1 MSVIALAACGDND
14 DAVTTPVEPAP
25 TPRLLTVEVSEN
37 PMQDNEASAREMK
50 RTAAA
55 TTTAT
60 LSSFTMNYTDAWYN
74 NFTKTGGT
82 WSTADWPYGVNENTK
97 IDFYAY
103 NAGSFQWNSGTPYVS
118 FTMDEDAFSQKD
130 LLVATHKQ
138 ISYNDAKGKVSLTF
152 DHACAAVQF
161 QICQTKTVTEQK
173 HSFTIN
179 SIVLKNVR
187 KNGDYNYDSG
197 WTLGSDRTNYTL
209 TNTLEKTLTST
220 LEKTSILTTDYQPL
234 PCKWLFLIPQSQD
247 GIQLEIKYTIDGGAE
262 EKTKVLNVGT
272 GNWEQGKQYTVNIRV
287 GSSFLS

>member
-14 DAVTTPVEPAP
+14 DAVPIPIEPTPS
-25 TPRLLTVEVSEN
+25 PRLLTVEVSEN
-37 PMQDNEASAREMK
+37 PMQDNEASARVMN

-161 QICQTKTVTEQK
+161 QICQTKKVTDEGK
-173 HSFTIN
+173 NFIIN
-179 SIVLKNVR
+179 SVVLKNVC
-187 KNGDYNYDSG
+187 KNGDYYYDSG
-197 WTLGSDRTNYTL
+197 WTLGSNLTDLTL
-209 TNTLEKTLTST
+209 TNSTITLTT
-220 LEKTSILTTDYQPL
+220 AYQLL
-234 PCKWLFLIPQSQD
+234 PCQWLFLIPQSQD
-247 GIQLEIKYTIDGGAE
+247 GIQLEIKYTVDEGA
-262 EKTKVLNVGT
+262 EKTKILNVGT
-272 GNWEQGKQYTVNIRV
+272 DSWEQGKQYTVNIRV

>member
-14 DAVTTPVEPAP
+14 DAVPIPIEPTPS
-25 TPRLLTVEVSEN
+25 PRLLTVEVSEN
-37 PMQDNEASAREMK
+37 PMQDNEASARVMN

-55 TTTAT
+55 TTTAS

-74 NFTKTGGT
+74 NFTKTGSV
-82 WSTADWPYGVNENTK
+82 WSPTTIDWPVPDDSK

-103 NAGSFQWNSGTPYVS
+103 TDGPFIYNGGNPYVS
-118 FTMDEDAFSQKD
+118 FTMDENAFHQKD
-130 LLVATHKQ
+130 FLVATHKQ
-138 ISYNDAKGKVSLTF
+138 IAYSDEDGKVSLVF

-173 HSFTIN
+173 HSFNIN
-179 SIVLKNVR
+179 SVVLKNVH
-187 KNGDYNYDSG
+187 KDGDYYYDSG
-197 WTLGSDRTNYTL
+197 WTLGSNLTDLTL
-209 TNTLEKTLTST
+209 TNTNIDLTKTDDPL
-220 LEKTSILTTDYQPL
+220 L

>member
-14 DAVTTPVEPAP
+14 DAVPIPIEPTPS
-25 TPRLLTVEVSEN
+25 PRLLTVEVSEN

-118 FTMDEDAFSQKD
+118 FMMDEDAFSQKD

-161 QICQTKTVTEQK
+161 QICQTKKVTDEGK
-173 HSFTIN
+173 NFIIN
-179 SIVLKNVR
+179 SVVLKNVC
-187 KNGDYNYDSG
+187 KNGDYYYDSG
-197 WTLGSDRTNYTL
+197 WTLGSNLTDLTL
-209 TNTLEKTLTST
+209 TNSTITLTT
-220 LEKTSILTTDYQPL
+220 AYQLL
-234 PCKWLFLIPQSQD
+234 PCQWLFLIPQSQD
-247 GIQLEIKYTIDGGAE
+247 GIQLEIKYTVDEGA
-262 EKTKVLNVGT
+262 EKTKILNVGT
-272 GNWEQGKQYTVNIRV
+272 DSWEQGKQYTVNIRV

>member
-14 DAVTTPVEPAP
+14 DAVPIPIEPTPS
-25 TPRLLTVEVSEN
+25 PRLLTVEVSEN
-37 PMQDNEASAREMK
+37 PMQDNEASARVMN

-55 TTTAT
+55 TTTAS

-161 QICQTKTVTEQK
+161 QICQTKTVTDEEHK
-173 HSFTIN
+173 FTVN
-179 SIVLKNVR
+179 SVVLKNVC
-187 KNGDYNYDSG
+187 KNGDYYYDSG
-197 WTLGSDRTNYTL
+197 WTLGSNLTDLTL
-209 TNTLEKTLTST
+209 TNSTITLTT
-220 LEKTSILTTDYQPL
+220 AYQLL
-234 PCKWLFLIPQSQD
+234 PCQWLFLIPQSQD
-247 GIQLEIKYTIDGGAE
+247 GIQLEIKYTVDEGA
-262 EKTKVLNVGT
+262 EKTKILNVGT
-272 GNWEQGKQYTVNIRV
+272 DSWEQGKQYTVNIRV

>member
-14 DAVTTPVEPAP
+14 DAVPIPIEPTPS
-25 TPRLLTVEVSEN
+25 PRLLTVEVSEN
-37 PMQDNEASAREMK
+37 PMQDNEASARVMN

-55 TTTAT
+55 TTTAS

-118 FTMDEDAFSQKD
+118 FMMDEDAFSQKD

-161 QICQTKTVTEQK
+161 QICQTKKVTDEGK
-173 HSFTIN
+173 NFIIN
-179 SIVLKNVR
+179 SVVLKNVC
-187 KNGDYNYDSG
+187 KNGDYYYDSG
-197 WTLGSDRTNYTL
+197 WTLGSNLTDLTL
-209 TNTLEKTLTST
+209 TNRTITLTT
-220 LEKTSILTTDYQPL
+220 AYQLL
-234 PCKWLFLIPQSQD
+234 PCQWLFLIPQSQD
-247 GIQLEIKYTIDGGAE
+247 GIQLEIKYTVDEGA
-262 EKTKVLNVGT
+262 EKTKILNVGT
-272 GNWEQGKQYTVNIRV
+272 DSWEQGKQYTVNIRV

>member
-118 FTMDEDAFSQKD
+118 FMMDEDAFSQKD

-138 ISYNDAKGKVSLTF
+138 ISYNDTKGVVSLTF

-161 QICQTKTVTEQK
+161 QICQTKKVTDEGK
-173 HSFTIN
+173 NFIIN
-179 SIVLKNVR
+179 SVVLKNVC
-187 KNGDYNYDSG
+187 KNGDYYYDSG
-197 WTLGSDRTNYTL
+197 WTLGSNLTDLTL
-209 TNTLEKTLTST
+209 TNSTITLTT
-220 LEKTSILTTDYQPL
+220 AYQLL
-234 PCKWLFLIPQSQD
+234 PCQWLFLIPQSQD
-247 GIQLEIKYTIDGGAE
+247 GIQLEIKYTVDEGA
-262 EKTKVLNVGT
+262 EKTKILNVGT
-272 GNWEQGKQYTVNIRV
+272 DSWEQGKQYTVIIRV

>member
-14 DAVTTPVEPAP
+14 DAVTTPVKPAP

-179 SIVLKNVR
+179 SVVLKNVH
-187 KNGDYNYDSG
+187 KDGDYNYDSG
-197 WTLGSDRTNYTL
+197 WTLGSNLTDLTL
-209 TNTLEKTLTST
+209 TNSTITLTT
-220 LEKTSILTTDYQPL
+220 AYQLL
-234 PCKWLFLIPQSQD
+234 PCQWLFLIPQSQD
-247 GIQLEIKYTIDGGAE
+247 GIQLEIKYTVDEGA
-262 EKTKVLNVGT
+262 EKTKILNVGT
-272 GNWEQGKQYTVNIRV
+272 DSWEQGKQYTVNIRV

>member
-14 DAVTTPVEPAP
+14 DAVPIPIEPTPS
-25 TPRLLTVEVSEN
+25 PRLLTVEVSEN
-37 PMQDNEASAREMK
+37 PMQDNEASARVMN

-118 FTMDEDAFSQKD
+118 FMMDEDAFSQKD

-179 SIVLKNVR
+179 SVVLKNVH
-187 KNGDYNYDSG
+187 KDGDYNYDSG
-197 WTLGSDRTNYTL
+197 WTLGSNLTDLTL
-209 TNTLEKTLTST
+209 TNSTITLTT
-220 LEKTSILTTDYQPL
+220 AYQLL
-234 PCKWLFLIPQSQD
+234 PCQWLFLIPQSQD
-247 GIQLEIKYTIDGGAE
+247 GIQLEIKYTVDEGA
-262 EKTKVLNVGT
+262 EKTKILNVGT
-272 GNWEQGKQYTVNIRV
+272 DSWEQGKQYTVNIRV

>member
-14 DAVTTPVEPAP
+14 DAVPIPIEPTPS
-25 TPRLLTVEVSEN
+25 PRLLTVEVSEN
-37 PMQDNEASAREMK
+37 PMQDNEASARVMN

-55 TTTAT
+55 TTTAS

-138 ISYNDAKGKVSLTF
+138 ISYNDTKGVVSLTF
-152 DHACAAVQF
+152 DHTCAAVQF
-161 QICQTKTVTEQK
+161 QICQTKKVTDEGK
-173 HSFTIN
+173 NFIIN
-179 SIVLKNVR
+179 SVVLKNVC
-187 KNGDYNYDSG
+187 KNGDYYYDSG
-197 WTLGSDRTNYTL
+197 WTLGSNLTDLTL
-209 TNTLEKTLTST
+209 TNSTITLTT
-220 LEKTSILTTDYQPL
+220 AYQLL
-234 PCKWLFLIPQSQD
+234 PCQWLFLIPQSQD
-247 GIQLEIKYTIDGGAE
+247 GIQLEIKYTVDEGA
-262 EKTKVLNVGT
+262 EKTKILNVGT
-272 GNWEQGKQYTVNIRV
+272 DSWEQGKQYTVNIRV

>member
-14 DAVTTPVEPAP
+14 DAVPIPIEPTPS
-25 TPRLLTVEVSEN
+25 PRLLTVEVSEN
-37 PMQDNEASAREMK
+37 PMLDNEASARVMN

-138 ISYNDAKGKVSLTF
+138 ISYNDTKGVVSLTF

-161 QICQTKTVTEQK
+161 QICQTKKVTDEGK
-173 HSFTIN
+173 NFIIN
-179 SIVLKNVR
+179 SVVLKNVC
-187 KNGDYNYDSG
+187 KNGDYYYDSG
-197 WTLGSDRTNYTL
+197 WTLGSNLTDLTL
-209 TNTLEKTLTST
+209 TNSTITLTT
-220 LEKTSILTTDYQPL
+220 AYQLL
-234 PCKWLFLIPQSQD
+234 PCQWLFLIPQSQD
-247 GIQLEIKYTIDGGAE
+247 GIQLEIKYTVDEGA
-262 EKTKVLNVGT
+262 EKTKILNVGT
-272 GNWEQGKQYTVNIRV
+272 DSWEQGKQYTVNIRV

>member
-82 WSTADWPYGVNENTK
+82 WSTADWPYGVNENPK

-118 FTMDEDAFSQKD
+118 FMMDEDAFSQKD

-179 SIVLKNVR
+179 SVVLKNVH
-187 KNGDYNYDSG
+187 KDGDYNYDSG
-197 WTLGSDRTNYTL
+197 WTLGSNLTDLTL
-209 TNTLEKTLTST
+209 TNSTITLTT
-220 LEKTSILTTDYQPL
+220 AYQLL
-234 PCKWLFLIPQSQD
+234 PCQWLFLIPQSQD
-247 GIQLEIKYTIDGGAE
+247 GIQLEIKYTVDQGA
-262 EKTKVLNVGT
+262 EKTKILNVGT
-272 GNWEQGKQYTVNIRV
+272 DSWEQGKQYTVNIRV

>member
-25 TPRLLTVEVSEN
+25 SPRLLTVEVSEN
-37 PMQDNEASAREMK
+37 PMQDNEASARVMDL
-50 RTAAA
+50 TSAA
-55 TTTAT
+55 TTTAS

-179 SIVLKNVR
+179 SVVLKNVH
-187 KNGDYNYDSG
+187 KDGDYNYDSG
-197 WTLGSDRTNYTL
+197 WTLGSNLTDLTL
-209 TNTLEKTLTST
+209 TNSTITLTT
-220 LEKTSILTTDYQPL
+220 AYQLL
-234 PCKWLFLIPQSQD
+234 PCQWLFLIPQSQD
-247 GIQLEIKYTIDGGAE
+247 GIQLEIKYTVDEGA
-262 EKTKVLNVGT
+262 EKTKILNVGT
-272 GNWEQGKQYTVNIRV
+272 DSWEQGKQYTVNIRV

>member
-14 DAVTTPVEPAP
+14 DAVPIPIEPTPS
-25 TPRLLTVEVSEN
+25 PRLLTVEVSEN
-37 PMQDNEASAREMK
+37 PMQDNEASARVMN

-55 TTTAT
+55 TTTAS

-138 ISYNDAKGKVSLTF
+138 ISYNDTKGVVSLTF

-161 QICQTKTVTEQK
+161 QICQTKKVTDEGK
-173 HSFTIN
+173 NFIIN

-187 KNGDYNYDSG
+187 KNGDYYYDSG
-197 WTLGSDRTNYTL
+197 WTLGSNLTDLTL
-209 TNTLEKTLTST
+209 TNSTITLTT
-220 LEKTSILTTDYQPL
+220 AYQLL
-234 PCKWLFLIPQSQD
+234 PCQWLFLIPQSQD
-247 GIQLEIKYTIDGGAE
+247 GIQLEIKYTVDEGA
-262 EKTKVLNVGT
+262 EKTKILNVGT
-272 GNWEQGKQYTVNIRV
+272 DSWEQGKQYTVNIRV

>member
-118 FTMDEDAFSQKD
+118 FMMDEDAFSQKD

-179 SIVLKNVR
+179 SVVLKNVH
-187 KNGDYNYDSG
+187 KNGDYYYDSG
-197 WTLGSDRTNYTL
+197 WTLGSNLTDLTL
-209 TNTLEKTLTST
+209 TNSTITLTT
-220 LEKTSILTTDYQPL
+220 AYQLL
-234 PCKWLFLIPQSQD
+234 PCQWLFLIPQSQD
-247 GIQLEIKYTIDGGAE
+247 GIQLEIKYTVDEGA
-262 EKTKVLNVGT
+262 EKTKILNVGT
-272 GNWEQGKQYTVNIRV
+272 DSWEQGKQYTVNIRV

>member
-37 PMQDNEASAREMK
+37 PMQDNEASARVMN

-55 TTTAT
+55 TTTAS
-60 LSSFTMNYTDAWYN
+60 LSSFSMNYTDAWYN

-118 FTMDEDAFSQKD
+118 FMMDEDAFSQKD

-161 QICQTKTVTEQK
+161 QICQTKTVTDEEHK
-173 HSFTIN
+173 FTVN
-179 SIVLKNVR
+179 SVVLKNVR
-187 KNGDYNYDSG
+187 KTGDYYYDSG
-197 WTLGSDRTNYTL
+197 WTWGSDYTDYTL
-209 TNTLEKTLTST
+209 TNT
-220 LEKTSILTTDYQPL
+220 SITLTTDYQLL

-247 GIQLEIKYTIDGGAE
+247 GIQLEIKYTVDEGA
-262 EKTKVLNVGT
+262 EKTKILNVGT
-272 GNWEQGKQYTVNIRV
+272 DSWEQGKQYTVNIRV

>member
-14 DAVTTPVEPAP
+14 DAVPIPIEPTPS
-25 TPRLLTVEVSEN
+25 PRLLTVEVSEN
-37 PMQDNEASAREMK
+37 PMQDNEASARVMN

-161 QICQTKTVTEQK
+161 QICQTKKVTDEGK
-173 HSFTIN
+173 NFIIN
-179 SIVLKNVR
+179 SVVLKNVC
-187 KNGDYNYDSG
+187 KNGDYYYDSG
-197 WTLGSDRTNYTL
+197 WTLGSNLTDLTL
-209 TNTLEKTLTST
+209 TNSTITLTT
-220 LEKTSILTTDYQPL
+220 AYQLL
-234 PCKWLFLIPQSQD
+234 PCQWLFLIPQSQD
-247 GIQLEIKYTIDGGAE
+247 GIQLEIKYTVGKGGE

-272 GNWEQGKQYTVNIRV
+272 DSWEQGKQYTVNIRV

>member
-14 DAVTTPVEPAP
+14 DAVPIPIEPTPS
-25 TPRLLTVEVSEN
+25 PRLLTVEVSEN

-118 FTMDEDAFSQKD
+118 FMMDEDAFSQKD

-138 ISYNDAKGKVSLTF
+138 ISHNDAKGKVSLTF

-161 QICQTKTVTEQK
+161 QICQTKKVTDEGK
-173 HSFTIN
+173 NFIIN
-179 SIVLKNVR
+179 SVVLKNVC
-187 KNGDYNYDSG
+187 KNGDYYYDSG
-197 WTLGSDRTNYTL
+197 WTLGSNLTDLTL
-209 TNTLEKTLTST
+209 TNSTITLTT
-220 LEKTSILTTDYQPL
+220 AYQLL
-234 PCKWLFLIPQSQD
+234 PCQWLFLIPQSQD
-247 GIQLEIKYTIDGGAE
+247 GIQLEIKYTIDEGA
-262 EKTKVLNVGT
+262 EKTKILNVGT
-272 GNWEQGKQYTVNIRV
+272 DSWEQGKQYTVNIRV

>member
-37 PMQDNEASAREMK
+37 PMQDNEASARVMN

-118 FTMDEDAFSQKD
+118 FMMDEDAFSQKD

-161 QICQTKTVTEQK
+161 QICQTKKVTDEEHKFTV
-173 HSFTIN
+173 N
-179 SIVLKNVR
+179 SVVLKNVC
-187 KNGDYNYDSG
+187 KNGDYYYDSG
-197 WTLGSDRTNYTL
+197 WTLGSNLTDLTL
-209 TNTLEKTLTST
+209 TNSTITLTT
-220 LEKTSILTTDYQPL
+220 AYQLL
-234 PCKWLFLIPQSQD
+234 PCQWLFLIPQSQD
-247 GIQLEIKYTIDGGAE
+247 GIQLEIKYTVDEGA
-262 EKTKVLNVGT
+262 EKTKILNVGT
-272 GNWEQGKQYTVNIRV
+272 DSWEQGKQYTVNIRV

>member
-55 TTTAT
+55 TTTAS

-118 FTMDEDAFSQKD
+118 FMMDEDAFSQKD

-161 QICQTKTVTEQK
+161 QICQTKTVTNQG

-179 SIVLKNVR
+179 SVVLKNVH
-187 KNGDYNYDSG
+187 KDGDYNYDSG
-197 WTLGSDRTNYTL
+197 WTLGSNLTDLTL
-209 TNTLEKTLTST
+209 TNSTITLTT
-220 LEKTSILTTDYQPL
+220 AYQLL
-234 PCKWLFLIPQSQD
+234 PCQWLFLIPQSQD
-247 GIQLEIKYTIDGGAE
+247 GIQLEIKYTVDEGA
-262 EKTKVLNVGT
+262 EKTKILNVGT
-272 GNWEQGKQYTVNIRV
+272 DSWEQGKQYTVNIRV

>member
-179 SIVLKNVR
+179 SVVLKNVH
-187 KNGDYNYDSG
+187 KDGDYNYDSG
-197 WTLGSDRTNYTL
+197 WTLGSNLTDLTL
-209 TNTLEKTLTST
+209 TNSTITLTT
-220 LEKTSILTTDYQPL
+220 AYQLL
-234 PCKWLFLIPQSQD
+234 PCQWLFLIPQSQD
-247 GIQLEIKYTIDGGAE
+247 GIQLEIKYTVDEGA
-262 EKTKVLNVGT
+262 EKTKILNVGT
-272 GNWEQGKQYTVNIRV
+272 DSWEQGKQYTVNIRV

>member
-14 DAVTTPVEPAP
+14 DAVPIPIEPTPS
-25 TPRLLTVEVSEN
+25 PRLLTVEVSEN
-37 PMQDNEASAREMK
+37 PMQDNEASARVMN

-55 TTTAT
+55 TTTAS

-74 NFTKTGGT
+74 NFTKTGSV
-82 WSTADWPYGVNENTK
+82 WSPTTIDWPVPDDSK

-103 NAGSFQWNSGTPYVS
+103 TDGSFIYNGGNPYVS
-118 FTMDEDAFSQKD
+118 FTMDENAFHQKD
-130 LLVATHKQ
+130 FLVATHKQ
-138 ISYNDAKGKVSLTF
+138 IAYSDEDGKVSLVF

-161 QICQTKTVTEQK
+161 QICKTNTVKE
-173 HSFTIN
+173 HSFKIN

-187 KNGDYNYDSG
+187 KNGDYYYDSG

-247 GIQLEIKYTIDGGAE
+247 GIQLEIKYTVDKGA
-262 EKTKVLNVGT
+262 EKTKILNVGT
-272 GNWEQGKQYTVNIRV
+272 DSWEQGKQYTVNIRV

>member
-1 MSVIALAACGDND
+1 MSFIALAACGDND
-14 DAVTTPVEPAP
+14 DAVPIPIEPTPS
-25 TPRLLTVEVSEN
+25 PRLLTVEVSEN
-37 PMQDNEASAREMK
+37 PMQDNEASARVMN

-118 FTMDEDAFSQKD
+118 FMMDEDAFSQKD

-179 SIVLKNVR
+179 SVVLKNVH
-187 KNGDYNYDSG
+187 KDGDYNYDSG
-197 WTLGSDRTNYTL
+197 WTLGSNLTDLTL
-209 TNTLEKTLTST
+209 TNSTITLTT
-220 LEKTSILTTDYQPL
+220 AYQLL
-234 PCKWLFLIPQSQD
+234 PCQWLFLIPQSQD
-247 GIQLEIKYTIDGGAE
+247 GIQLEIKYTVDEGA
-262 EKTKVLNVGT
+262 EKTKILNVGT
-272 GNWEQGKQYTVNIRV
+272 DSWEQGKQYTVNFRV

>member
-179 SIVLKNVR
+179 SVVLKNVH
-187 KNGDYNYDSG
+187 KDGDYNYDSG
-197 WTLGSDRTNYTL
+197 WTLGSNLTDLTL
-209 TNTLEKTLTST
+209 TNSTITLTT
-220 LEKTSILTTDYQPL
+220 AYQLL
-234 PCKWLFLIPQSQD
+234 PCQWLFLIPQSQD
-247 GIQLEIKYTIDGGAE
+247 GIQLEIKYTVDKGA
-262 EKTKVLNVGT
+262 EKTKILNVGT
-272 GNWEQGKQYTVNIRV
+272 DSWEQGKQYTVNIRV

>member
-14 DAVTTPVEPAP
+14 DAVPIPIEPTPS
-25 TPRLLTVEVSEN
+25 PRLLTVEVSEN
-37 PMQDNEASAREMK
+37 PMQDNEASARVMN

-55 TTTAT
+55 TTTAS

-103 NAGSFQWNSGTPYVS
+103 NAGSFQWNSGSPYVS
-118 FTMDEDAFSQKD
+118 FMMYEDAFSQKD

-138 ISYNDAKGKVSLTF
+138 ISYNDTKGVVSLTF

-179 SIVLKNVR
+179 SVVLKNVC
-187 KNGDYNYDSG
+187 KNGDYYYDSG
-197 WTLGSDRTNYTL
+197 WTLGSNLTDLTL
-209 TNTLEKTLTST
+209 TNSTITLTT
-220 LEKTSILTTDYQPL
+220 AYQLL
-234 PCKWLFLIPQSQD
+234 PCQWLFLIPQSQD
-247 GIQLEIKYTIDGGAE
+247 GIQLEIKYTVDEGA
-262 EKTKVLNVGT
+262 EKTKILNVGT
-272 GNWEQGKQYTVNIRV
+272 DSWEQGKQYTVNIRV

>member
-14 DAVTTPVEPAP
+14 DAVTPPIEPTPS
-25 TPRLLTVEVSEN
+25 PRLLTVEVSEN
-37 PMQDNEASAREMK
+37 PMNNEEACARVMN

-60 LSSFTMNYTDAWYN
+60 LSSFSMNYQQNKYDFA
-74 NFTKTGGT
+74 KTGDT
-82 WSTADWPYGVNENTK
+82 WSTFGWPVSDNDTK

-103 NAGSFQWNSGTPYVS
+103 NGGAFWWNSGNPYLN
-118 FTMDEDAFSQKD
+118 FTMEEDAFNQKD

-138 ISYNDAKGKVSLTF
+138 ISYNDANGKVSLTF

-161 QICQTKTVTEQK
+161 QICQTNTVKE
-173 HSFTIN
+173 HSFKIN

-187 KNGDYNYDSG
+187 KNGDYYYDSG

-247 GIQLEIKYTIDGGAE
+247 GIQLEIKYTVDEGA
-262 EKTKVLNVGT
+262 EKTKILNVGT
-272 GNWEQGKQYTVNIRV
+272 DSWEQGKQYTVNIRV

>member
-14 DAVTTPVEPAP
+14 DAVPIPIEPTPS
-25 TPRLLTVEVSEN
+25 PRLLTVEVSEN

-179 SIVLKNVR
+179 SVVLKNVH
-187 KNGDYNYDSG
+187 KDGDYNYDSG
-197 WTLGSDRTNYTL
+197 WTLGSNLTDLTL
-209 TNTLEKTLTST
+209 TNSTITLTT
-220 LEKTSILTTDYQPL
+220 AYQLL
-234 PCKWLFLIPQSQD
+234 PCQWLFLIPQSQD
-247 GIQLEIKYTIDGGAE
+247 GIQLEIKYTVDEGA
-262 EKTKVLNVGT
+262 EKTKILNVGT
-272 GNWEQGKQYTVNIRV
+272 DSWEQGKQYTVNIRV

>member
-118 FTMDEDAFSQKD
+118 FMMDEDAFSQKD

-179 SIVLKNVR
+179 SVVLKNVH
-187 KNGDYNYDSG
+187 KDGDYNYDSG
-197 WTLGSDRTNYTL
+197 WTLGSNLTDLTL
-209 TNTLEKTLTST
+209 TNSTITLTT
-220 LEKTSILTTDYQPL
+220 AYQLL
-234 PCKWLFLIPQSQD
+234 PCQWLFLIPQSQG
-247 GIQLEIKYTIDGGAE
+247 GIQLEIKYTVDEGA
-262 EKTKVLNVGT
+262 EKTKILNVGT
-272 GNWEQGKQYTVNIRV
+272 DSWEQGKQYTVNIRV

>member
-14 DAVTTPVEPAP
+14 DAVPIPIEPTPS
-25 TPRLLTVEVSEN
+25 PRLLTVEVSEN
-37 PMQDNEASAREMK
+37 PMQDNEASARVMN

-179 SIVLKNVR
+179 SVVLKNVH
-187 KNGDYNYDSG
+187 KDGDYNYDSG
-197 WTLGSDRTNYTL
+197 WTLGSNLTDLTL
-209 TNTLEKTLTST
+209 TNTNIDLTKTDDPL
-220 LEKTSILTTDYQPL
+220 L

>member
-14 DAVTTPVEPAP
+14 DAVPIPIEPTPS
-25 TPRLLTVEVSEN
+25 PRLLTVEVSEN

-152 DHACAAVQF
+152 DHACVAVQF
-161 QICQTKTVTEQK
+161 QICQTKKVTDEGK
-173 HSFTIN
+173 NFIIN
-179 SIVLKNVR
+179 SVVLKNVC
-187 KNGDYNYDSG
+187 KIGDYFYNSG
-197 WTLGSDRTNYTL
+197 WTLGSNLTDLTL
-209 TNTLEKTLTST
+209 TNSTITLTT
-220 LEKTSILTTDYQPL
+220 AYQLL
-234 PCKWLFLIPQSQD
+234 PCQWLFLIPQSQD
-247 GIQLEIKYTIDGGAE
+247 GIQLEIKYTVDEGA
-262 EKTKVLNVGT
+262 EKTKILNVGT
-272 GNWEQGKQYTVNIRV
+272 DSWEQGKQYTVNIRV

>member
-14 DAVTTPVEPAP
+14 DAVPIPIEPTPS
-25 TPRLLTVEVSEN
+25 PRLLTVEVSEN
-37 PMQDNEASAREMK
+37 PMQDNEASARVMN

-55 TTTAT
+55 TTTAS

-118 FTMDEDAFSQKD
+118 FMMDEDAFSQKD

-179 SIVLKNVR
+179 SVVLKNVC
-187 KNGDYNYDSG
+187 KNGDYYYDSG
-197 WTLGSDRTNYTL
+197 WTLGSNLTDLTL
-209 TNTLEKTLTST
+209 TNSTITLTT
-220 LEKTSILTTDYQPL
+220 AYQLL
-234 PCKWLFLIPQSQD
+234 PCQWLFLIPQSQD
-247 GIQLEIKYTIDGGAE
+247 GIQLEIKYTVDEGA
-262 EKTKVLNVGT
+262 EKTKILNVGT
-272 GNWEQGKQYTVNIRV
+272 DSWEQGKQYTVNIRV

>member
-14 DAVTTPVEPAP
+14 DAVPIPIEPAP
-25 TPRLLTVEVSEN
+25 SPRLLTVEVSEN
-37 PMQDNEASAREMK
+37 PMQDNEASARVMN

-55 TTTAT
+55 TTTAS

-118 FTMDEDAFSQKD
+118 FMMDEDAFSQKD

-179 SIVLKNVR
+179 SVVLKNVC
-187 KNGDYNYDSG
+187 KNGDYYYDSG
-197 WTLGSDRTNYTL
+197 WTLGSNLTDLTL
-209 TNTLEKTLTST
+209 TNSTITLTT
-220 LEKTSILTTDYQPL
+220 AYQLL
-234 PCKWLFLIPQSQD
+234 PCQWLFLIPQSQD
-247 GIQLEIKYTIDGGAE
+247 GIQLEIKYTVDEGA
-262 EKTKVLNVGT
+262 EKTKILKVGT
-272 GNWEQGKQYTVNIRV
+272 DSWEQGKQYTVNIRV

>member
-14 DAVTTPVEPAP
+14 DAVPIPIEPTPS
-25 TPRLLTVEVSEN
+25 PRLLTVEVSEN
-37 PMQDNEASAREMK
+37 PMQDNEASARVMN

-179 SIVLKNVR
+179 SVVLKNVH
-187 KNGDYNYDSG
+187 KDGDYNYDSG
-197 WTLGSDRTNYTL
+197 WTLGSNLTDLTL
-209 TNTLEKTLTST
+209 TNSTITLTT
-220 LEKTSILTTDYQPL
+220 AYQLL
-234 PCKWLFLIPQSQD
+234 PCQWLFLIPQSQD
-247 GIQLEIKYTIDGGAE
+247 GIQLEIKYTVDEGA
-262 EKTKVLNVGT
+262 EKTKILNVGT
-272 GNWEQGKQYTVNIRV
+272 DSWEQGKQYTVNIRV